1 MAAIRRWSVWTGGRT
16 LLRILSNLADRRVMR
31 ARATW
36 PCAAIGGA
44 EVRDAMISAYQ
55 FADNDPYRAATHNT
69 GIMNGISAVV
79 LATGNDTR
87 AVASGAPAFAIGRAS
102 CRERACQYV

>member
-55 FADNDPYRAATHNT
+55 FADNDPYRAAPHNK

-79 LATGNDTR
+79 Q
-87 AVASGAPAFAIGRAS
+87 IGRAS
-102 CRERACQYV
+102 CRDRVCQYVYSSGVAVSL